1 MLQKF
6 NERIQGLVAWVII
19 GVVAITFMLFGV
31 DSYMQAHHAAAVA
44 AEVDKQSISK
54 QAFELQYRR
63 MRQAQEASGLT
74 DGDEKA
80 LKHQILDDMIATQ
93 VNTHAAHRYG
103 FSLDAAQTNMAIF
116 QIPQFQ
122 QDGQFSPERYQ
133 QALSNAL
140 FTTQTFQDEVR
151 QGMLLNQ
158 QRFAFMGTAFA
169 LPKEI
174 EQFVKLYGQTRDYRY
189 VRIPANA
196 FFEASKVSEAEAKTY
211 YAQHKDAFLAP
222 ESVQLALIKL
232 SMSNVREQFKPTD
245 SILKTYYKNNQ
256 ANYMAPA
263 KWYVRHI
270 LFQTAD
276 DATKSE
282 QEAAGARA
290 EAFYKALKALPSLPK
305 DAFEQRA
312 KAAVLEKPTVTQTG
326 VLPWIV
332 AGESSLDSELIHL
345 TSPGALSAPIQTE
358 KGYEIFQ
365 LLAYEPA
372 KVNAFDVVKADIEE
386 QWIASQTQAEYA
398 RLQEALTDQ
407 SYQTPDSLIAV
418 SDSLNLPV
426 EQTERFTREGGS
438 TPITVSKAVIKAAF
452 SQDVLVLGNNSAPI
466 QLDEDTVIVLRVK
479 KHFDA
484 KQKPFEAVS
493 AEIKKQLRHEKA
505 QAEAVRLG
513 ENLLRANQG
522 KPLDST
528 PFLVNH
534 LKWQTVT
541 QATRDSSLAPAEV
554 NRLAFTLSD
563 AKRRNGLVLDGE
575 SGYVVVE
582 LTQIIDG
589 KLSQLD
595 AEQLISITQ
604 QISANYG
611 AIDYDL
617 YVNQLLDQ
625 AKIVRH

>member
-140 FTTQTFQDEVR
+140 FTTQTFQEEVR

-358 KGYEIFQ
+358 KGYEVFQ

-466 QLDEDTVIVLRVK
+466 QLDEDTVIVFRVK

-522 KPLDST
+522 TPLDST